1 MCFHSQQSKTAQE
14 VQHRF
19 KAKTTQPSLLQPTIY
34 NGFEHPKTPI
44 ITHVSSEEIQFFNW
58 GLILYWAKDSSIQ
71 KSTLNARVETLH
83 EKPTFMEAMYNRCL
97 VISDSFFEWQWL
109 DAKGKEKQKFKI
121 TLPEG
126 ELFAFVGIWSKWQ
139 NPHSGEATY
148 SYAIL
153 TMQANT
159 LISKIH
165 NTKQRMPIIID
176 ENAKKN
182 GSTMENYL
190 FKTIVYKLL

>member
-1 MCFHSQQSKTAQE
+1 
-14 VQHRF
+14 
-19 KAKTTQPSLLQPTIY
+19 
-34 NGFEHPKTPI
+34 
-44 ITHVSSEEIQFFNW
+44 
-58 GLILYWAKDSSIQ
+58 
-71 KSTLNARVETLH
+71 
-83 EKPTFMEAMYNRCL
+83 MEAMYNRCL
-97 VISDSFFEWQWL
+97 VISDSFFKWQWL
-109 DAKGKEKQKFKI
+109 DTKGKEKQKFKI

-159 LISKIH
+159 LINKIH